1 MAGKKATP
9 SQKFIAADSI
19 RNNVVV
25 MKDGSLKAI
34 LLVSSL
40 NFELKSAEEQ
50 NALLF
55 QYQNFL
61 NSLDFSI
68 QIVTHSRKLDI
79 DDYLNTITE
88 QSRLET
94 NELLKIQSQEYVEF
108 VREFVNLSNIMS
120 KSFYIVVSISP
131 MENIK
136 QGFFS
141 KIFPSKKNQAQIII
155 DDKEARRLENQLD
168 QRVDYILSGIRSMG
182 LRAVRLGHDE
192 LTELLYLLYNPG
204 EEKREE
210 LLQATSL

>member
-1 MAGKKATP
+1 MNEKKATP
-9 SQKFIAADSI
+9 SQKFIVADSVKD
-19 RNNVVV
+19 NVIL

-34 LLVSSL
+34 LLASSL
-40 NFELKSAEEQ
+40 NFELKSANEQ

-68 QIVTHSRKLDI
+68 QIVTHSRKLEI
-79 DDYLNTITE
+79 EDYLNTITE

-131 MENIK
+131 IENIK
-136 QGFFS
+136 QGIFS
-141 KIFPSKKNQAQIII
+141 QLFSPKSQSLI
-155 DDKEARRLENQLD
+155 DEKELKRLENQLD
-168 QRVDYILSGIRSMG
+168 QRVDYILSGIHSVG
-182 LRAVRLGHDE
+182 IRAVRLGHDE
-192 LTELLYLLYNPG
+192 LIELLYSLYNPG

-210 LLQATSL
+210 LLQAASS

>member
-1 MAGKKATP
+1 MARKNATP
-9 SQKFIAADSI
+9 SQKFIAADSVKDNAI
-19 RNNVVV
+19 L

-34 LLVSSL
+34 LLASSL

-79 DDYLNTITE
+79 EDYLNTIAE
-88 QSRLET
+88 QSHLET
-94 NELLKIQSQEYVEF
+94 NELLKIQGQEYIEF
-108 VREFVNLSNIMS
+108 VREFVSLSNIMS
-120 KSFYIVVSISP
+120 KSFYVVISVSP

-141 KIFPSKKNQAQIII
+141 KLFPSKNQPLLNE
-155 DDKEARRLENQLD
+155 KESRRLENQLD
-168 QRVDYILSGIRSMG
+168 QRVDYILSGVLSMG
-182 LRAVRLGHDE
+182 IRAVRLGRDE
-192 LTELLYLLYNPG
+192 LIELLYSLYNPG
-204 EEKREE
+204 EEKREG
-210 LLQATSL
+210 LLQAASL